1 MNGHTFEMTMRKRC
15 IMSNYRSNRSSR
27 TTLAK
32 PWILPFVIVAGLAA
46 AWAAP
51 WSFTDGTPNSYIFKT
66 LVPLI
71 AQAAISSVCA
81 VLAFLGKP
89 AWLPLLIAT
98 IAISFINSLSFSTGF
113 FGVKFGTAQAVVLI
127 LVALALIPTVIWGRN
142 IVDYSVTTDMPTFNT
157 DPNHDNW

>member
-1 MNGHTFEMTMRKRC
+1 
-15 IMSNYRSNRSSR
+15 MSNYGYNKSKK

-51 WSFTDGTPNSYIFKT
+51 WTFAEGTPPSFIFKT
-66 LVPLI
+66 LIPLI
-71 AQAAISSVCA
+71 IQAAISSVCA

-98 IAISFINSLSFSTGF
+98 ISISVINALSFSFGI
-113 FGVKFGTAQAVVLI
+113 FGVTFGTAQAIVLV
-127 LVALALIPTVIWGRN
+127 LVALALIPTIIWGRN
-142 IVDYSVTTDMPTFNT
+142 EVDYSVTTDMPTFNA
-157 DPNHDNW
+157 DPSHDNW

>member
-1 MNGHTFEMTMRKRC
+1 
-15 IMSNYRSNRSSR
+15 MSNYGYKKNTR

-51 WSFTDGTPNSYIFKT
+51 WSFTDGTPVSYIFKT
-66 LVPLI
+66 LAPLI
-71 AQAAISSVCA
+71 IQAAVGSVCA

-98 IAISFINSLSFSTGF
+98 ISISLINALSFSFGI
-113 FGVKFGTAQAVVLI
+113 FGVRFGTAQAVVLT

-142 IVDYSVTTDMPTFNT
+142 VVDYSVTTDMPTFNA
-157 DPNHDNW
+157 DPSHDNW